1 MKGTSFIKTL
11 ATMFWAQELA
21 ALTVL
26 AGVGVA
32 AQTTALAAA
41 PVYPGCIASSW
52 SECKNSHAV
61 ERDRRV
67 RHRRLLSKSSSACSM
82 AALSIAA

>member
-52 SECKNSHAV
+52 
-61 ERDRRV
+61 
-67 RHRRLLSKSSSACSM
+67 
-82 AALSIAA
+82 

>member
-41 PVYPGCIASSW
+41 PVYPGMPYRQASG
-52 SECKNSHAV
+52 E
-61 ERDRRV
+61 
-67 RHRRLLSKSSSACSM
+67 L
-82 AALSIAA
+82 